1 MKCVILRCRHSEI
14 SRFASIY
21 FGFVLR
27 VSVICLDAKYA
38 VFSNV
43 IYNMKRILLSA
54 ALICVALGAMAQK
67 VTSPDGKMELSFAL
81 DNGRPTYTFRVDG
94 KTVVAPSHLGYQLK
108 KENGE
113 KSTDFDWKPS
123 RATDKEASRKADFFS
138 DFTLEKYEN
147 NSFDETWKPVWG
159 EESSIRNHYNE
170 LFVQL
175 KQTKNNRFLNIRFRL
190 FDDGLGFRY
199 EFPDQKNLTYFVVA
213 EELTEFAMT
222 GNHTAWWVAGD
233 YDTQEYNYQTT
244 KLSEIRG
251 RMKRAITENAS
262 STPIGP
268 TTVQTALQMRTD
280 DGLYLNLHEAD
291 CTDYPTMHL
300 TYQENNNTFVSHLTP
315 DARGDKGYLQTP
327 TVSPWRTVIVG
338 RKATDILA
346 SRITLNLNEPSKI
359 EDTSWIHPV
368 KYIGVWWDMITG
380 RGKWAYT
387 DAVSSV
393 QLGKTDYSK
402 LPSNGKHSANTEN
415 VKRYIDFAAENG
427 FDAVLV
433 EGWNEGWEDWF
444 GHQKDYVFDFVSPYP
459 DFDVK
464 GLSNYA
470 KSKNVKLIMH
480 HETSSSVRNYERHLD
495 KAYQFMKDNGYDA
508 VKSGY
513 VGDIVPRG
521 EHHYSQWM
529 NNHYLYAVKKAADYK
544 IMVNAHEATRP
555 TGLCRTYPNLIGNE
569 SARGTEYEA
578 FGGNE
583 VNHTTILPFT
593 RCIGGP
599 MDYTPGIFVMD
610 VSKMNPENTSR
621 VRSTLARQLA
631 LYVTLYSPLQMAAD
645 VIEHYEARPDAFQFI
660 KDVAVDWDK
669 SLYLEAEPGEYVVT
683 ARKAKG
689 KDAWYIGCTAGDN
702 GHKTNIALDFLTPGK
717 TYTATIYADAKGT
730 AWNKNPES
738 YVIKKMKVNNKTVL
752 KNLVAG
758 VGGGFAISIQ

>member
-1 MKCVILRCRHSEI
+1 
-14 SRFASIY
+14 
-21 FGFVLR
+21 
-27 VSVICLDAKYA
+27 
-38 VFSNV
+38 
-43 IYNMKRILLSA
+43 MKRTLLSA
-54 ALICVALGAMAQK
+54 ALICIALGAMAQK

-81 DNGRPTYTFRVDG
+81 DNGRPTYTLRVDG

-138 DFTLEKYEN
+138 DFTLEKFEN

-170 LFVQL
+170 LLVQL

-251 RMKRAITENAS
+251 RMKRAISENAS

-280 DGLYLNLHEAD
+280 DGLYLNIHEAA

-368 KYIGVWWDMITG
+368 KYVGVWWDMITG

-415 VKRYIDFAAENG
+415 VKRYIDFAAKNG

-610 VSKMNPENTSR
+610 VSKMNPESTSR

-689 KDAWYIGCTAGDN
+689 KDAWYIGCTAGNN

-738 YVIKKMKVNNKTVL
+738 YVIKKIKVNNKTVL

>member
-1 MKCVILRCRHSEI
+1 
-14 SRFASIY
+14 
-21 FGFVLR
+21 
-27 VSVICLDAKYA
+27 
-38 VFSNV
+38 
-43 IYNMKRILLSA
+43 MKRTLLSA
-54 ALICVALGAMAQK
+54 ALICIALGAMAQK
-67 VTSPDGKMELSFAL
+67 VTSPDGKMELSFSL
-81 DNGRPTYTFRVDG
+81 DNGRPTYTFSVDG

-138 DFTLEKYEN
+138 DFTLEKFEN

-170 LFVQL
+170 LLVQL

-280 DGLYLNLHEAD
+280 DGLYLNIHEAA

-300 TYQENNNTFVSHLTP
+300 TYQEINNTFVSHLTP

-368 KYIGVWWDMITG
+368 KYVGVWWDMITG

-415 VKRYIDFAAENG
+415 VKRYIDFAAKNG

-610 VSKMNPENTSR
+610 VSKMNPESTSR

-738 YVIKKMKVNNKTVL
+738 YVIKKIKVNNKTVL

>member
-1 MKCVILRCRHSEI
+1 
-14 SRFASIY
+14 
-21 FGFVLR
+21 
-27 VSVICLDAKYA
+27 
-38 VFSNV
+38 
-43 IYNMKRILLSA
+43 MKRILLSA
-54 ALICVALGAMAQK
+54 ALICIALGAMAQK
-67 VTSPDGKMELSFAL
+67 VTSPDGKMELSFSL
-81 DNGRPTYTFRVDG
+81 DNGRPTYTLRVDG

-123 RATDKEASRKADFFS
+123 RTTDKEASRKADFFS
-138 DFTLEKYEN
+138 DFTLEKFEN

-170 LFVQL
+170 LLVQL

-280 DGLYLNLHEAD
+280 DGLYLNLHEAA

-327 TVSPWRTVIVG
+327 SVSPWRTVIVG

-368 KYIGVWWDMITG
+368 KYVGVWWDMITG

-415 VKRYIDFAAENG
+415 VKRYIDFAAKNG

-444 GHQKDYVFDFVSPYP
+444 GHLKDYVFDFVSPYP

-610 VSKMNPENTSR
+610 VSKMNPESTSR

-738 YVIKKMKVNNKTVL
+738 YVIKKIKVNNKTVL
-752 KNLVAG
+752 KNRVAG

>member
-1 MKCVILRCRHSEI
+1 
-14 SRFASIY
+14 
-21 FGFVLR
+21 
-27 VSVICLDAKYA
+27 
-38 VFSNV
+38 
-43 IYNMKRILLSA
+43 MKRILLSA
-54 ALICVALGAMAQK
+54 ALICIALGAMAQK

-81 DNGRPTYTFRVDG
+81 DNGHPTYTLRVDG

-138 DFTLEKYEN
+138 DFTLEKFEN

-159 EESSIRNHYNE
+159 EENSIRNHYNE
-170 LFVQL
+170 LLVQL

-199 EFPDQKNLTYFVVA
+199 EFPDQKDLTYFVVA

-222 GNHTAWWVAGD
+222 GNHTAWWEAGD

-280 DGLYLNLHEAD
+280 DGLYLNIHEAA

-415 VKRYIDFAAENG
+415 VKRYIDFAAKNG

-610 VSKMNPENTSR
+610 VSKMNPESTSR

-702 GHKTNIALDFLTPGK
+702 GHKTNISLDFLTPGK

-738 YVIKKMKVNNKTVL
+738 YVIKKIKVNNKTVL

>member
-1 MKCVILRCRHSEI
+1 
-14 SRFASIY
+14 
-21 FGFVLR
+21 
-27 VSVICLDAKYA
+27 
-38 VFSNV
+38 
-43 IYNMKRILLSA
+43 MKRTLLSA
-54 ALICVALGAMAQK
+54 ALICIALGAIAQK

-81 DNGRPTYTFRVDG
+81 DNGRPTYTLRVDG

-138 DFTLEKYEN
+138 DFTLEKFEN

-280 DGLYLNLHEAD
+280 DGLYLNLHEAA
-291 CTDYPTMHL
+291 CADYPTMHL

-368 KYIGVWWDMITG
+368 KYVGVWWDMITG

-415 VKRYIDFAAENG
+415 VKRYIDFAAKNG

-610 VSKMNPENTSR
+610 VSKMNPESTSR

-660 KDVAVDWDK
+660 KDVAVDWEK

-702 GHKTNIALDFLTPGK
+702 GHKTSIALDFLTPGK

>member
-1 MKCVILRCRHSEI
+1 
-14 SRFASIY
+14 
-21 FGFVLR
+21 
-27 VSVICLDAKYA
+27 
-38 VFSNV
+38 
-43 IYNMKRILLSA
+43 MKRILLSA
-54 ALICVALGAMAQK
+54 ALICIALGAMAQK

-81 DNGRPTYTFRVDG
+81 DNGRPTYTLRVDG

-108 KENGE
+108 KEIGE

-138 DFTLEKYEN
+138 DFTLEKFEN

-170 LFVQL
+170 LLVQL

-251 RMKRAITENAS
+251 RMKRAISENAS

-280 DGLYLNLHEAD
+280 GGLYLNIHEAA

-300 TYQENNNTFVSHLTP
+300 TYQENNTTFVSHLTP

-368 KYIGVWWDMITG
+368 KYVGVWWDMITG

-415 VKRYIDFAAENG
+415 VKRYIDFAAKNG

-464 GLSNYA
+464 GLSSYA

-610 VSKMNPENTSR
+610 VSKMNPESTSR

-738 YVIKKMKVNNKTVL
+738 YVIKKIKVNNKTVL

>member
-1 MKCVILRCRHSEI
+1 
-14 SRFASIY
+14 
-21 FGFVLR
+21 
-27 VSVICLDAKYA
+27 
-38 VFSNV
+38 
-43 IYNMKRILLSA
+43 MKRILLSA
-54 ALICVALGAMAQK
+54 ALICIALGAMAQK

-138 DFTLEKYEN
+138 DFTLEKFEN

-170 LFVQL
+170 LLVQL

-251 RMKRAITENAS
+251 RMKRAISENAS

-280 DGLYLNLHEAD
+280 DGLYLNIHEAA

-368 KYIGVWWDMITG
+368 KYVGVWWDMITG

-415 VKRYIDFAAENG
+415 VKRYIDFAAKNG

-610 VSKMNPENTSR
+610 VSKMNPESTSR

-738 YVIKKMKVNNKTVL
+738 YVIKKIKVNNKTVL

>member
-1 MKCVILRCRHSEI
+1 
-14 SRFASIY
+14 
-21 FGFVLR
+21 
-27 VSVICLDAKYA
+27 
-38 VFSNV
+38 
-43 IYNMKRILLSA
+43 MKRILLSA

-81 DNGRPTYTFRVDG
+81 DNGRPTYTLRVDG

-170 LFVQL
+170 LLVQL

-251 RMKRAITENAS
+251 RMKRAISENAS

-280 DGLYLNLHEAD
+280 DGLYLNLHEAA

-415 VKRYIDFAAENG
+415 VKRYIDFAAKNG

-610 VSKMNPENTSR
+610 VSKMNPESTSR

-702 GHKTNIALDFLTPGK
+702 GHKTSIALDFLTPGK

>member
-1 MKCVILRCRHSEI
+1 
-14 SRFASIY
+14 
-21 FGFVLR
+21 
-27 VSVICLDAKYA
+27 
-38 VFSNV
+38 
-43 IYNMKRILLSA
+43 MKRTLLSA
-54 ALICVALGAMAQK
+54 ALICIALGAIAQK

-81 DNGRPTYTFRVDG
+81 DNGRPTYTLRVDG

-138 DFTLEKYEN
+138 DFTLEKFEN

-251 RMKRAITENAS
+251 RMKRAISENAS

-280 DGLYLNLHEAD
+280 DGLYLNLHEAA
-291 CTDYPTMHL
+291 CADYPTMHL

-368 KYIGVWWDMITG
+368 KYVGVWWDMITG

-415 VKRYIDFAAENG
+415 VKRYIDFAAKNG

-610 VSKMNPENTSR
+610 VSKMNPESTSR

-660 KDVAVDWDK
+660 KDVAVDWEK

-702 GHKTNIALDFLTPGK
+702 GHKTSIALDFLTPGK

>member
-1 MKCVILRCRHSEI
+1 
-14 SRFASIY
+14 
-21 FGFVLR
+21 
-27 VSVICLDAKYA
+27 
-38 VFSNV
+38 
-43 IYNMKRILLSA
+43 MKRTLLSA
-54 ALICVALGAMAQK
+54 ALICIALGAMAQK

-81 DNGRPTYTFRVDG
+81 DNGRPTYTLRVDG

-138 DFTLEKYEN
+138 DFTLEKFEN

-170 LFVQL
+170 LLVQL

-199 EFPDQKNLTYFVVA
+199 EFPDQKDLTYFVVA

-251 RMKRAITENAS
+251 RMKRAISENAS

-280 DGLYLNLHEAD
+280 DGLYLNLHEAA

-415 VKRYIDFAAENG
+415 VKRYIDFAAKNG

-610 VSKMNPENTSR
+610 VSKMNPESTSR

-689 KDAWYIGCTAGDN
+689 KDAWYIGCTAGNN
-702 GHKTNIALDFLTPGK
+702 GHKMNIALDFLTPGK

-738 YVIKKMKVNNKTVL
+738 YVIKKIKVNNKTVL

>member
-1 MKCVILRCRHSEI
+1 
-14 SRFASIY
+14 
-21 FGFVLR
+21 
-27 VSVICLDAKYA
+27 
-38 VFSNV
+38 
-43 IYNMKRILLSA
+43 MKRTLLSA
-54 ALICVALGAMAQK
+54 ALICIALGAMAQK

-81 DNGRPTYTFRVDG
+81 DNGCPTYTFRVDG
-94 KTVVAPSHLGYQLK
+94 KTVIAPSHLGYQLK

-138 DFTLEKYEN
+138 DFTLEKFEN

-170 LFVQL
+170 LLVQL

-251 RMKRAITENAS
+251 RMKRAISENAS

-280 DGLYLNLHEAD
+280 DGLYLNLHEAA

-415 VKRYIDFAAENG
+415 VKRYIDFAAKNG

-610 VSKMNPENTSR
+610 VSKMNPESTSR

-738 YVIKKMKVNNKTVL
+738 YVIKKIKVNNKTVL

>member
-1 MKCVILRCRHSEI
+1 
-14 SRFASIY
+14 
-21 FGFVLR
+21 
-27 VSVICLDAKYA
+27 
-38 VFSNV
+38 
-43 IYNMKRILLSA
+43 MKRTLLSA
-54 ALICVALGAMAQK
+54 ALICIALGAMAQK

-94 KTVVAPSHLGYQLK
+94 KTVIAPSHLGYQLK

-138 DFTLEKYEN
+138 DFTLEKFEN

-170 LFVQL
+170 LLVQL

-251 RMKRAITENAS
+251 RMKRAISENAS

-280 DGLYLNLHEAD
+280 DGLYLNLHEAA

-415 VKRYIDFAAENG
+415 VKRYIDFAAKNG

-610 VSKMNPENTSR
+610 VSKMNPESTSR

-702 GHKTNIALDFLTPGK
+702 GHKTNIALYFLTPGK

>member
-1 MKCVILRCRHSEI
+1 
-14 SRFASIY
+14 
-21 FGFVLR
+21 
-27 VSVICLDAKYA
+27 
-38 VFSNV
+38 
-43 IYNMKRILLSA
+43 MKRTLLSA

-67 VTSPDGKMELSFAL
+67 VTSPDGKMELSFSL
-81 DNGRPTYTFRVDG
+81 DNGRPTYTFSVDG

-138 DFTLEKYEN
+138 DFTLEKFEN

-170 LFVQL
+170 LLVQL

-199 EFPDQKNLTYFVVA
+199 EFPDQKDLTYFVVA

-251 RMKRAITENAS
+251 RMKRAISENAS

-280 DGLYLNLHEAD
+280 DGLYLNIHEAA

-300 TYQENNNTFVSHLTP
+300 TYQEKNNTFVSHLTP

-368 KYIGVWWDMITG
+368 KYVGVWWDMITG

-415 VKRYIDFAAENG
+415 VKRYIDFAAKNG

-610 VSKMNPENTSR
+610 VSKMNPESTSR

-689 KDAWYIGCTAGDN
+689 KDAWYVGCTAGDN

-738 YVIKKMKVNNKTVL
+738 YVIKKIKVNNKTVL

>member
-1 MKCVILRCRHSEI
+1 
-14 SRFASIY
+14 
-21 FGFVLR
+21 
-27 VSVICLDAKYA
+27 
-38 VFSNV
+38 
-43 IYNMKRILLSA
+43 MKRILLSA
-54 ALICVALGAMAQK
+54 ALICIALGAMAQK

-81 DNGRPTYTFRVDG
+81 DNGRPIYTLRVDG

-138 DFTLEKYEN
+138 DFTLEKFEN

-170 LFVQL
+170 LLVQL

-199 EFPDQKNLTYFVVA
+199 EFPDQKDLTYFVVA

-280 DGLYLNLHEAD
+280 DGLYLNLHEAA

-327 TVSPWRTVIVG
+327 SVSPWRTVIVG

-368 KYIGVWWDMITG
+368 KYVGVWWDMITG

-415 VKRYIDFAAENG
+415 VKRYIDFAAKNG

-610 VSKMNPENTSR
+610 VSKMNPESTSR

-738 YVIKKMKVNNKTVL
+738 YVIKKIKVNNKTVL

>member
-1 MKCVILRCRHSEI
+1 
-14 SRFASIY
+14 
-21 FGFVLR
+21 
-27 VSVICLDAKYA
+27 
-38 VFSNV
+38 
-43 IYNMKRILLSA
+43 MKRILLSA
-54 ALICVALGAMAQK
+54 ALICIALGAMAQK

-81 DNGRPTYTFRVDG
+81 DNGRPTYTLRVDG

-138 DFTLEKYEN
+138 DFTLEKFEN

-170 LFVQL
+170 LLVQL

-199 EFPDQKNLTYFVVA
+199 EFPDQKDLTYFVVA

-280 DGLYLNLHEAD
+280 GGLYLNIHEAA

-415 VKRYIDFAAENG
+415 VKRYIDFAAKNG

-610 VSKMNPENTSR
+610 VSKMNPESTSR

-730 AWNKNPES
+730 ASNKNPES
-738 YVIKKMKVNNKTVL
+738 YVIKKIKVNNKTVL

>member
-1 MKCVILRCRHSEI
+1 
-14 SRFASIY
+14 
-21 FGFVLR
+21 
-27 VSVICLDAKYA
+27 
-38 VFSNV
+38 
-43 IYNMKRILLSA
+43 MKRTLLSA
-54 ALICVALGAMAQK
+54 ALICIALGAMAQK
-67 VTSPDGKMELSFAL
+67 VTSPDGKMELSFSL
-81 DNGRPTYTFRVDG
+81 DNGRPTYTFSVDG

-138 DFTLEKYEN
+138 DFTLEKFEN

-170 LFVQL
+170 LLVQL

-199 EFPDQKNLTYFVVA
+199 EFPDQKDLTYFVVA

-251 RMKRAITENAS
+251 RMKRAISENAS

-280 DGLYLNLHEAD
+280 DGLYLNIHEAA

-368 KYIGVWWDMITG
+368 KYVGVWWDMITG

-415 VKRYIDFAAENG
+415 VKRYIDFAAKNG

-610 VSKMNPENTSR
+610 VSKMNPESTSR

>member
-1 MKCVILRCRHSEI
+1 
-14 SRFASIY
+14 
-21 FGFVLR
+21 
-27 VSVICLDAKYA
+27 
-38 VFSNV
+38 
-43 IYNMKRILLSA
+43 MKRILLSA

-280 DGLYLNLHEAD
+280 DGLYLNLHEAA

-738 YVIKKMKVNNKTVL
+738 YVIKKIKVNNKTVL

>member
-1 MKCVILRCRHSEI
+1 
-14 SRFASIY
+14 
-21 FGFVLR
+21 
-27 VSVICLDAKYA
+27 
-38 VFSNV
+38 
-43 IYNMKRILLSA
+43 MKRILLSA

-138 DFTLEKYEN
+138 DFTLEKFEN

-170 LFVQL
+170 LLVQL

-199 EFPDQKNLTYFVVA
+199 EFPDQKDLTYFVVA

-251 RMKRAITENAS
+251 RMKRAISENAS

-280 DGLYLNLHEAD
+280 DGLYLNIHEAA

-368 KYIGVWWDMITG
+368 KYVGVWWDMITG

-415 VKRYIDFAAENG
+415 VKRYIDFAAKNG

-610 VSKMNPENTSR
+610 VSKMNPESTSR

-702 GHKTNIALDFLTPGK
+702 GHKTSIALDFLTPGK

>member
-1 MKCVILRCRHSEI
+1 
-14 SRFASIY
+14 
-21 FGFVLR
+21 
-27 VSVICLDAKYA
+27 
-38 VFSNV
+38 
-43 IYNMKRILLSA
+43 MKRILLSA
-54 ALICVALGAMAQK
+54 ALICIALGAMAQK
-67 VTSPDGKMELSFAL
+67 VTSPDGKMELSFVL
-81 DNGRPTYTFRVDG
+81 DNGRPTYTLRVDG

-123 RATDKEASRKADFFS
+123 CATDKEASRKADFFS
-138 DFTLEKYEN
+138 DFTLEKFEN

-170 LFVQL
+170 LLVQL

-199 EFPDQKNLTYFVVA
+199 EFPDQKDLTYFVVA

-280 DGLYLNLHEAD
+280 DGLYLNLHEAA

-415 VKRYIDFAAENG
+415 VKRYIDFAAKNG

-610 VSKMNPENTSR
+610 VSKMNPESTSR

-738 YVIKKMKVNNKTVL
+738 YVIKKIKVNNKTVL

>member
-1 MKCVILRCRHSEI
+1 
-14 SRFASIY
+14 
-21 FGFVLR
+21 
-27 VSVICLDAKYA
+27 
-38 VFSNV
+38 
-43 IYNMKRILLSA
+43 MKRTLLSA
-54 ALICVALGAMAQK
+54 ALICIALGAMAQK

-81 DNGRPTYTFRVDG
+81 DNGRPTYTLRVDG
-94 KTVVAPSHLGYQLK
+94 KTVIAPSHLGYQLK

-138 DFTLEKYEN
+138 DFTLEKFEN

-170 LFVQL
+170 LLVQL

-199 EFPDQKNLTYFVVA
+199 EFPDQKDLTYFVVA

-251 RMKRAITENAS
+251 RMKRAISENAS

-280 DGLYLNLHEAD
+280 DGLYLNLHEAA

-415 VKRYIDFAAENG
+415 VKRYIDFAAKNG

-738 YVIKKMKVNNKTVL
+738 YVIKKIKVNNKTVL

>member
-1 MKCVILRCRHSEI
+1 
-14 SRFASIY
+14 
-21 FGFVLR
+21 
-27 VSVICLDAKYA
+27 
-38 VFSNV
+38 
-43 IYNMKRILLSA
+43 MKRILLSA
-54 ALICVALGAMAQK
+54 ALICIALGAMAQK

-81 DNGRPTYTFRVDG
+81 DNGRPTYTLRVDG

-138 DFTLEKYEN
+138 DFTLEKFEN

-170 LFVQL
+170 LLVQL

-199 EFPDQKNLTYFVVA
+199 EFPDQKDLTYFVVA

-280 DGLYLNLHEAD
+280 DALYLNIHEAA

-300 TYQENNNTFVSHLTP
+300 TYQEINNTFVSHLTP

-415 VKRYIDFAAENG
+415 VKRYIDFAAKNG

-599 MDYTPGIFVMD
+599 MDYTPGILVMD
-610 VSKMNPENTSR
+610 VSKMNPESTSR

-738 YVIKKMKVNNKTVL
+738 YVIKKIKVNNKTVL

>member
-1 MKCVILRCRHSEI
+1 MQ
-14 SRFASIY
+14 F
-21 FGFVLR
+21 
-27 VSVICLDAKYA
+27 
-38 VFSNV
+38 FSNV

-81 DNGRPTYTFRVDG
+81 DNGRPTYTFSVDG

-138 DFTLEKYEN
+138 DFTLEKFEN

-159 EESSIRNHYNE
+159 EESRIRNHYNE
-170 LFVQL
+170 LLVQL

-199 EFPDQKNLTYFVVA
+199 EFPDQKDLTYFVVA

-251 RMKRAITENAS
+251 RMKRAISENAS

-280 DGLYLNLHEAD
+280 DGLYLNLHEAA

-368 KYIGVWWDMITG
+368 KYVGVWWDMITG

-415 VKRYIDFAAENG
+415 VKRYIDFAAKNG

-610 VSKMNPENTSR
+610 VSKMNPESTSR

-738 YVIKKMKVNNKTVL
+738 YVIKKIKVNNKTVL

>member
-1 MKCVILRCRHSEI
+1 
-14 SRFASIY
+14 
-21 FGFVLR
+21 
-27 VSVICLDAKYA
+27 
-38 VFSNV
+38 
-43 IYNMKRILLSA
+43 MKRTLLSA
-54 ALICVALGAMAQK
+54 ALICIALGAMAQK

-94 KTVVAPSHLGYQLK
+94 KTVIAPSHLGYQLK

-138 DFTLEKYEN
+138 DFTLEKFEN

-170 LFVQL
+170 LLVQL

-251 RMKRAITENAS
+251 RMKRAISENAS

-280 DGLYLNLHEAD
+280 DGLYLNLHEAA

-368 KYIGVWWDMITG
+368 KYVGVWWDMITG

-415 VKRYIDFAAENG
+415 VKRYIDFAAKNG

-610 VSKMNPENTSR
+610 VSKMNPESTSR

-738 YVIKKMKVNNKTVL
+738 YVIKKIKVNNKTVL

>member
-1 MKCVILRCRHSEI
+1 
-14 SRFASIY
+14 
-21 FGFVLR
+21 
-27 VSVICLDAKYA
+27 
-38 VFSNV
+38 
-43 IYNMKRILLSA
+43 MKRTLLSA
-54 ALICVALGAMAQK
+54 ALICIALGAMAQK
-67 VTSPDGKMELSFAL
+67 VTSPDGKMELSFSL
-81 DNGRPTYTFRVDG
+81 DNGRPTYTFSVDG

-123 RATDKEASRKADFFS
+123 CATDKEASRKADFFS
-138 DFTLEKYEN
+138 DFTLEKFEN

-170 LFVQL
+170 LLVQL

-251 RMKRAITENAS
+251 RMKRAISENAS

-280 DGLYLNLHEAD
+280 DGLYLNIHEAA

-368 KYIGVWWDMITG
+368 KYVGVWWDMITG

-415 VKRYIDFAAENG
+415 VKRYIDFAAKNG

-610 VSKMNPENTSR
+610 VSKMNPESTSR

-702 GHKTNIALDFLTPGK
+702 GHKTSIALDFLTPGK
-717 TYTATIYADAKGT
+717 TYTATVYADAKGT

-738 YVIKKMKVNNKTVL
+738 YVIKKIKVNNKTVL

>member
-1 MKCVILRCRHSEI
+1 
-14 SRFASIY
+14 
-21 FGFVLR
+21 
-27 VSVICLDAKYA
+27 
-38 VFSNV
+38 
-43 IYNMKRILLSA
+43 MKRILLSA
-54 ALICVALGAMAQK
+54 ALICIALGAMAQK

-81 DNGRPTYTFRVDG
+81 DNGRPTYTLRVDG

-138 DFTLEKYEN
+138 DFTLEKFEN

-159 EESSIRNHYNE
+159 EENSIRNHYNE
-170 LFVQL
+170 LLVQL

-199 EFPDQKNLTYFVVA
+199 EFPDQKDLTYFVVA

-251 RMKRAITENAS
+251 RMKRAISENAS

-280 DGLYLNLHEAD
+280 DGLYLNIHEAA

-368 KYIGVWWDMITG
+368 KYVGVWWDMITG

-415 VKRYIDFAAENG
+415 VKRYIDFAAKNG

-610 VSKMNPENTSR
+610 VSKMNPESTSR

-738 YVIKKMKVNNKTVL
+738 YVIKKIKVNNKTVL

>member
-1 MKCVILRCRHSEI
+1 
-14 SRFASIY
+14 
-21 FGFVLR
+21 
-27 VSVICLDAKYA
+27 
-38 VFSNV
+38 
-43 IYNMKRILLSA
+43 MKRTLLSA
-54 ALICVALGAMAQK
+54 ALICIALGAMAQK

-138 DFTLEKYEN
+138 DFTLEKFEN

-170 LFVQL
+170 LLVQL

-199 EFPDQKNLTYFVVA
+199 EFPDQKDLTYFVVA

-251 RMKRAITENAS
+251 RMKRAISENAS

-280 DGLYLNLHEAD
+280 DGLYLNIHEAA

-368 KYIGVWWDMITG
+368 KYVGVWWDMITG

-415 VKRYIDFAAENG
+415 VKRYIDFAAKNG

-610 VSKMNPENTSR
+610 VSKMNPESTSR

>member
-1 MKCVILRCRHSEI
+1 
-14 SRFASIY
+14 
-21 FGFVLR
+21 
-27 VSVICLDAKYA
+27 
-38 VFSNV
+38 
-43 IYNMKRILLSA
+43 MKRILLFA
-54 ALICVALGAMAQK
+54 ALICIALGAMAQK

-81 DNGRPTYTFRVDG
+81 DNGRPTYTLRVDG

-138 DFTLEKYEN
+138 DFTLEKFEN

-170 LFVQL
+170 LLVQL

-280 DGLYLNLHEAD
+280 DGLYLNIHEAA

-368 KYIGVWWDMITG
+368 KYVGVWWDMITG

-415 VKRYIDFAAENG
+415 VKRYIDFAAKNG

-610 VSKMNPENTSR
+610 VSKMNPESTSR

-738 YVIKKMKVNNKTVL
+738 YVIKKIKVNNKTVL

>member
-1 MKCVILRCRHSEI
+1 
-14 SRFASIY
+14 
-21 FGFVLR
+21 
-27 VSVICLDAKYA
+27 
-38 VFSNV
+38 
-43 IYNMKRILLSA
+43 MKRTLLSA
-54 ALICVALGAMAQK
+54 ALICIALGAMAQK

-94 KTVVAPSHLGYQLK
+94 KTVIAPSHLGYQLK

-138 DFTLEKYEN
+138 DFTLEKFEN

-159 EESSIRNHYNE
+159 EESCIRNHYNE
-170 LFVQL
+170 LLVQL

-199 EFPDQKNLTYFVVA
+199 EFPDQKDLTYFVVA

-251 RMKRAITENAS
+251 RMKRAISENAS

-280 DGLYLNLHEAD
+280 DGLYLNIHEAA

-368 KYIGVWWDMITG
+368 KYVGVWWDMITG

-415 VKRYIDFAAENG
+415 VKRYIDFAAKNG

-610 VSKMNPENTSR
+610 VSKMNPESTSR

-738 YVIKKMKVNNKTVL
+738 YVIKKIKVNNKTVL

>member
-1 MKCVILRCRHSEI
+1 
-14 SRFASIY
+14 
-21 FGFVLR
+21 
-27 VSVICLDAKYA
+27 
-38 VFSNV
+38 
-43 IYNMKRILLSA
+43 MKRILLSA
-54 ALICVALGAMAQK
+54 ALICIALGAMAQK
-67 VTSPDGKMELSFAL
+67 VTSPDGKMELSFSL
-81 DNGRPTYTFRVDG
+81 DNGRPTYTLRVDG

-138 DFTLEKYEN
+138 DFTLEKFEN

-170 LFVQL
+170 LLVQL

-251 RMKRAITENAS
+251 RMKRAISENAS

-280 DGLYLNLHEAD
+280 DGLYLNLHEAA

-415 VKRYIDFAAENG
+415 VKRYIDFAAKNG

-610 VSKMNPENTSR
+610 VSKMNPESTSR

-702 GHKTNIALDFLTPGK
+702 GHKTDIALDFLTPGK

-738 YVIKKMKVNNKTVL
+738 YVIKKIKVNNKTVL

>member
-1 MKCVILRCRHSEI
+1 
-14 SRFASIY
+14 
-21 FGFVLR
+21 
-27 VSVICLDAKYA
+27 
-38 VFSNV
+38 
-43 IYNMKRILLSA
+43 MKRILLSA
-54 ALICVALGAMAQK
+54 ALICIALGAMAQK

-81 DNGRPTYTFRVDG
+81 DNGRPTYTLRVDG

-280 DGLYLNLHEAD
+280 DGLYLNLHEAA

-368 KYIGVWWDMITG
+368 KYVGVWWDMITG

-415 VKRYIDFAAENG
+415 VKRYIDFAAKNG

-610 VSKMNPENTSR
+610 VSKMNPESTSR

-660 KDVAVDWDK
+660 KDVAVDWEK

-702 GHKTNIALDFLTPGK
+702 GHKTSIALDFLTPGK

>member
-1 MKCVILRCRHSEI
+1 
-14 SRFASIY
+14 
-21 FGFVLR
+21 
-27 VSVICLDAKYA
+27 
-38 VFSNV
+38 
-43 IYNMKRILLSA
+43 MKRILLSA
-54 ALICVALGAMAQK
+54 ALICIALGAMAQK

-81 DNGRPTYTFRVDG
+81 DNGRPTYTLRVDG

-138 DFTLEKYEN
+138 DFTLEKFEN

-170 LFVQL
+170 LLVQL
-175 KQTKNNRFLNIRFRL
+175 KQTKNNRFLNICFRL

-280 DGLYLNLHEAD
+280 DGLYLNIHEAA

-368 KYIGVWWDMITG
+368 KYVGVWWDMITG

-415 VKRYIDFAAENG
+415 VKRYIDFAAKNG

-610 VSKMNPENTSR
+610 VSKMNPESTSR

-738 YVIKKMKVNNKTVL
+738 YVIKKIKVNNKTVL

>member
-1 MKCVILRCRHSEI
+1 
-14 SRFASIY
+14 
-21 FGFVLR
+21 
-27 VSVICLDAKYA
+27 
-38 VFSNV
+38 
-43 IYNMKRILLSA
+43 MKRILLSA
-54 ALICVALGAMAQK
+54 ALICIALGAMAQK

-81 DNGRPTYTFRVDG
+81 DNGRPTYTFSVDG

-138 DFTLEKYEN
+138 DFTLEKFEN

-170 LFVQL
+170 LLVQL

-199 EFPDQKNLTYFVVA
+199 EFPDQKDLTYFVVA

-251 RMKRAITENAS
+251 RMKRAISENAS

-280 DGLYLNLHEAD
+280 DGLYLNLHEAA

-368 KYIGVWWDMITG
+368 KYVGVWWDMITG

-415 VKRYIDFAAENG
+415 VKRYIDFAAKNG

-610 VSKMNPENTSR
+610 VSKMNPESTSR

-702 GHKTNIALDFLTPGK
+702 GHKTNIELDFLTPGK

-738 YVIKKMKVNNKTVL
+738 YVIKKIKVNNKTVL

>member
-1 MKCVILRCRHSEI
+1 
-14 SRFASIY
+14 
-21 FGFVLR
+21 
-27 VSVICLDAKYA
+27 
-38 VFSNV
+38 
-43 IYNMKRILLSA
+43 MKRILLSA

-81 DNGRPTYTFRVDG
+81 DNGRPTYTFSVDG

-138 DFTLEKYEN
+138 DFTLEKFEN

-159 EESSIRNHYNE
+159 EESRIRNHYNE
-170 LFVQL
+170 LLVQL

-199 EFPDQKNLTYFVVA
+199 EFPDQKDLTYFVVA

-251 RMKRAITENAS
+251 RMKRAISENAS

-280 DGLYLNLHEAD
+280 DGLYLNLHEAA

-315 DARGDKGYLQTP
+315 DARSDKGYLQTP

-368 KYIGVWWDMITG
+368 KYVGVWWDMITG

-415 VKRYIDFAAENG
+415 VKRYIDFAAKNG

-610 VSKMNPENTSR
+610 VSKMNPESTSR

-738 YVIKKMKVNNKTVL
+738 YVIKKIKVNNKTVL

>member
-1 MKCVILRCRHSEI
+1 MK
-14 SRFASIY
+14 
-21 FGFVLR
+21 
-27 VSVICLDAKYA
+27 K
-38 VFSNV
+38 
-43 IYNMKRILLSA
+43 ILLSA
-54 ALICVALGAMAQK
+54 ALICIALGAMAQK

-138 DFTLEKYEN
+138 DFTLEKFEN

-170 LFVQL
+170 LLVQL

-251 RMKRAITENAS
+251 RMKRAISENAS

-280 DGLYLNLHEAD
+280 DGLYLNIHEAA

-368 KYIGVWWDMITG
+368 KYVGVWWDMITG

-415 VKRYIDFAAENG
+415 VKRYIDFAAKNG

-610 VSKMNPENTSR
+610 VSKMNPESTSR

-738 YVIKKMKVNNKTVL
+738 YVIKKIKVNNKTVL

>member
-1 MKCVILRCRHSEI
+1 
-14 SRFASIY
+14 
-21 FGFVLR
+21 
-27 VSVICLDAKYA
+27 
-38 VFSNV
+38 
-43 IYNMKRILLSA
+43 MKRTLLSA
-54 ALICVALGAMAQK
+54 ALICIALGAMAQK
-67 VTSPDGKMELSFAL
+67 VTSPDGKMELSFSL
-81 DNGRPTYTFRVDG
+81 DNGRPTYTFSVDG

-138 DFTLEKYEN
+138 DFTLEKFEN

-170 LFVQL
+170 LLVQL

-251 RMKRAITENAS
+251 RMKRAISENAS

-280 DGLYLNLHEAD
+280 DGLYLNLHEAA

-300 TYQENNNTFVSHLTP
+300 TYQEKNNTFVSHLTP

-368 KYIGVWWDMITG
+368 KYVGVWWDMITG

-415 VKRYIDFAAENG
+415 VKRYIDFAAKNG

-610 VSKMNPENTSR
+610 VSKMNPESTSR

-738 YVIKKMKVNNKTVL
+738 YVIKKIKVNNKTVL

>member
-1 MKCVILRCRHSEI
+1 MK
-14 SRFASIY
+14 
-21 FGFVLR
+21 
-27 VSVICLDAKYA
+27 KT
-38 VFSNV
+38 
-43 IYNMKRILLSA
+43 LLSA
-54 ALICVALGAMAQK
+54 ALICIALGAMAQK
-67 VTSPDGKMELSFAL
+67 VTSPDGKMELSFSL
-81 DNGRPTYTFRVDG
+81 DNGRPTYTFSVDG

-138 DFTLEKYEN
+138 DFTLEKFEN

-170 LFVQL
+170 LLVQL

-251 RMKRAITENAS
+251 RMKRAISENAS

-280 DGLYLNLHEAD
+280 DGLYLNLHEAA

-368 KYIGVWWDMITG
+368 KYVGVWWDMITG

-415 VKRYIDFAAENG
+415 VKRYIDFAAKNG

-495 KAYQFMKDNGYDA
+495 MAYQFMKDNGYDA

-610 VSKMNPENTSR
+610 VSKMNPESTSR

-738 YVIKKMKVNNKTVL
+738 YVIKKIKVNNKTVL

>member
-1 MKCVILRCRHSEI
+1 
-14 SRFASIY
+14 
-21 FGFVLR
+21 
-27 VSVICLDAKYA
+27 
-38 VFSNV
+38 
-43 IYNMKRILLSA
+43 MKRTLLSA
-54 ALICVALGAMAQK
+54 ALICIALGAMAQK

-81 DNGRPTYTFRVDG
+81 DNGRPTYTLRVDG
-94 KTVVAPSHLGYQLK
+94 KTVIAPSHLGYQLK

-138 DFTLEKYEN
+138 DFTLEKFEN

-170 LFVQL
+170 LLVQL

-199 EFPDQKNLTYFVVA
+199 EFPDQKDLTYFVVA

-280 DGLYLNLHEAD
+280 DGLYLNLHEAA

-415 VKRYIDFAAENG
+415 VKRYIDFAAKNG

-610 VSKMNPENTSR
+610 VSKMNPESTSR

-660 KDVAVDWDK
+660 KDVAVDWEK

-702 GHKTNIALDFLTPGK
+702 GHKTSIALDFLTPGK

-738 YVIKKMKVNNKTVL
+738 YVIKKIKVNNKTVL